1 MFLQHFVALFIIEIL
16 PRVLN
21 MDCKWPKLAF
31 CSEIPLFY
39 SFEFYGRFTLQVSE
53 TVTWLKTI
61 NYSRGSQQ
69 TNRVRD
75 YSFYPTEKA
84 LRPEQRHIKT
94 QKNKIIHLQC
104 KACQLPL
111 SVMIVPVHVL
121 NLANRISI
129 KSEEERVGEKVSPIF
144 SIWTAVLISTSGCQW
159 YIL

>member
-1 MFLQHFVALFIIEIL
+1 MFLQRFVTRLLLKYCAGAEYGLQMDKTCIL
-16 PRVLN
+16 
-21 MDCKWPKLAF
+21 
-31 CSEIPLFY
+31 SEIPLFILWVLWHVLP
-39 SFEFYGRFTLQVSE
+39 SKSSRRSHD
-53 TVTWLKTI
+53 WKTI

-144 SIWTAVLISTSGCQW
+144 SIWTAVLISTSGCQC